1 MSERLAEKNSWCRCP
16 GVLCYRHQLRG
27 LAGAAGRIGI
37 TPNDYELHSRESY
50 PTRFARCRFIYSKQ
64 FNQQTTS
71 PMKKLVSFVLYS
83 TAAALCLGAV
93 SASAGFVTP
102 RVPPGTAKAA
112 AWLSADQPFTPNGLP
127 TVRTVTNNKDTGPG
141 SLRRAIASA
150 GAGDSI
156 KFALTLPATISLS
169 STLVITQDVVVLGP
183 GPDRLAVSGGV
194 RLRCKAGVGG
204 INTMGSVSFGVR
216 KSLWLRLL

>member
-1 MSERLAEKNSWCRCP
+1 
-16 GVLCYRHQLRG
+16 
-27 LAGAAGRIGI
+27 
-37 TPNDYELHSRESY
+37 
-50 PTRFARCRFIYSKQ
+50 
-64 FNQQTTS
+64 
-71 PMKKLVSFVLYS
+71 MKKLIPIIQCS
-83 TAAALCLGAV
+83 TLVTLCLGALT
-93 SASAGFVTP
+93 AQAGFVLP
-102 RVPPGTAKAA
+102 RVPPRDNADLAA
-112 AWLSADQPFTPNGLP
+112 SALALRPPPHNPPGAWI
-127 TVRTVTNNKDTGPG
+127 VTNNHDDGPG

-156 KFALTLPATISLS
+156 KFALPLPATISLS